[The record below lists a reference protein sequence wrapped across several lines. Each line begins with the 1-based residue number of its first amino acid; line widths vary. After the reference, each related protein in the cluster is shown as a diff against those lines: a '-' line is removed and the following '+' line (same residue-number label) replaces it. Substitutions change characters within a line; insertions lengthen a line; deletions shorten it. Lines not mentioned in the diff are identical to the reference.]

1 MTTLARTPLIVA
13 MLLAAGLAGCGP
25 VGWENSLEA
34 GLSKAAVE
42 RRPALVM
49 FSSMVSPDCISMDK
63 EVFPD
68 PSVQS
73 ALRSFV
79 PVRIDYVIHRKLAKE
94 LNVQTLP
101 TFVVF
106 RPDRSVAAVQEGKM
120 DARSFSVFL
129 IKYRYY

>member
-1 MTTLARTPLIVA
+1 
-13 MLLAAGLAGCGP
+13 MLLGVGLAGCGS
-25 VGWENSLEA
+25 VNWGTNLEA

-68 PSVQS
+68 PSVQK
-73 ALRSFV
+73 ALRSYV
-79 PVRIDYVIHRKLAKE
+79 LVRIDYVLHRKLAKE
-94 LNVQTLP
+94 LNVQTVP

-106 RPDRSVAAVQEGKM
+106 RPDRTVAGIQEGKM